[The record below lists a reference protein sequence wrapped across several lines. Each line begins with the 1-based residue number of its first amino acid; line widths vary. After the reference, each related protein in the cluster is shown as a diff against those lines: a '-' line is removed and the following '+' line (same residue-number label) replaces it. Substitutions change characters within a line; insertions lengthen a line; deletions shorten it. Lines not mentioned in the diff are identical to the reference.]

1 MFLKTCFYP
10 CCYDERCESVE
21 TTFKC
26 CGLSEVGFGKLSYS
40 FVNFSDFPGHGKPCP
55 APMRQ
60 FILTI
65 PQVLTLFFRSSSQLP
80 MRFGAKFPLVGTYH
94 SSPGIDRELGGCTC
108 KAKVCIEEGGG

>member
-1 MFLKTCFYP
+1 
-10 CCYDERCESVE
+10 
-21 TTFKC
+21 
-26 CGLSEVGFGKLSYS
+26 
-40 FVNFSDFPGHGKPCP
+40 
-55 APMRQ
+55 MRQ

-108 KAKVCIEEGGG
+108 KAKVFIEEGGG